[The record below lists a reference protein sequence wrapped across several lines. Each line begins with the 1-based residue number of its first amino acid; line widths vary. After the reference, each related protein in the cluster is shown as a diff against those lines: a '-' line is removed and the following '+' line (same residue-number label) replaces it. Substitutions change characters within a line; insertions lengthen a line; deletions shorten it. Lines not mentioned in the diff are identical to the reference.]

1 MARNIQAISG
11 AKRESLRG
19 LWRGLWGVVFWIAVA
34 VLVPFDRLS
43 GLGPAWAPVVP
54 WLPVAAF
61 ALALLSLVGALRS
74 LGRLAQA
81 MLRQPGRQPGGIRA
95 AAAPRPDM
103 TQPGMTQPGMAR
115 AGKSARVAPAIR
127 APTVQRMR

>member
-19 LWRGLWGVVFWIAVA
+19 LWRGLWGVVFWIVVA

-43 GLGPAWAPVVP
+43 GLDPALALVEP
-54 WLPVAAF
+54 WLPVAAL

-74 LGRLAQA
+74 LGRLVQA
-81 MLRQPGRQPGGIRA
+81 TLKQPGGLRA
-95 AAAPRPDM
+95 AAAPRP
-103 TQPGMTQPGMAR
+103 GMTR
-115 AGKSARVAPAIR
+115 AGKGTRAAPAIR